1 MHEMALTQ
9 SIVEIVEESASQ
21 HGVIRVRRI
30 TLTVGELADVVEESL
45 RFCFEA
51 MTPGTI
57 MEGAELVWENV
68 PAASRCVMCG
78 AEFKP
83 DPLDFTCPECQNP
96 FTEVVAGKEFAIASI
111 EAEDKDESQ
120 DETEEKAGKQGRD
133 EGV

>member
-21 HGVIRVRRI
+21 HGLTRVRRI

-57 MEGAELVWENV
+57 MEDAELVWERV
-68 PAASRCVMCG
+68 EASSRCVMCG
-78 AEFKP
+78 AEFRP

-96 FTEVVAGKEFAIASI
+96 FTEVFKGKEFAIASI
-111 EAEDKDESQ
+111 EADDEDGPAG
-120 DETEEKAGKQGRD
+120 EKAEVDENQGRD
-133 EGV
+133 DGA

>member
-1 MHEMALTQ
+1 MTQ
-9 SIVEIVEESASQ
+9 SIVEIVEESAAQ
-21 HGVIRVRRI
+21 HTVTRVRRI

-57 MEGAELVWENV
+57 MEGAELVWQDVE
-68 PAASRCVMCG
+68 AKSHCAMCG
-78 AEFKP
+78 AEFRP

-96 FTEVVAGKEFAIASI
+96 FTEMVTGKEFAIASI
-111 EAEDKDESQ
+111 EADDEDGPGEKTN
-120 DETEEKAGKQGRD
+120 ETADKAKTHGRD